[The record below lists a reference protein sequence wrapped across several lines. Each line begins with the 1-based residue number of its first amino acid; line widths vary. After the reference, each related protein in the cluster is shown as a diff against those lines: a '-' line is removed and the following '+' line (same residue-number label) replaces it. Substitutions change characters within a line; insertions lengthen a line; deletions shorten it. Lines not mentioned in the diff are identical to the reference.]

1 MSKIRFSSGVDV
13 YTIMQRFMFWVRGIL
28 ICSVNMIRLS
38 ITKSSR
44 IVRIGINTKDLNL
57 KIKMNL

>member
-28 ICSVNMIRLS
+28 ICSVNMIRLF
-38 ITKSSR
+38 ITKSSI

-57 KIKMNL
+57 KRKMNL